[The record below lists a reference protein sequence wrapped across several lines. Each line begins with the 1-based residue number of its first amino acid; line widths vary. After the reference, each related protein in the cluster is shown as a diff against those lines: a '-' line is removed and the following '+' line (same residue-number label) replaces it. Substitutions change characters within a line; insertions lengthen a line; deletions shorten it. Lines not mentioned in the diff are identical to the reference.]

1 MANRN
6 IEAIRKDNSGDIS
19 FLYNFK
25 ASWSPRNINDVVTD
39 IDGKIHSYYVFIAGK
54 KVDIHVID
62 SPWGKYLRTDPA
74 RTSENKLDDL
84 PNF

>member
-1 MANRN
+1 MSTRN
-6 IEAIRKDNSGDIS
+6 VQAIRKDNGGDIS
-19 FLYNFK
+19 FLYNFNE
-25 ASWSPRNINDVVTD
+25 SWSPRHKNDVVLD
-39 IDGKIHSYYVFIAGK
+39 IDSNVHSYYVFIAGK

-74 RTSENKLDDL
+74 KTGENKMDDL

>member
-6 IEAIRKDNSGDIS
+6 VQAIRKENGGDTS
-19 FLYNFK
+19 FLYNFIE
-25 ASWSPRNINDVVTD
+25 SWSPRNTSDVILD
-39 IDGKIHSYYVFIAGK
+39 IDSSVHTYYVFIAGK

-74 RTSENKLDDL
+74 KTSENKLDDL
-84 PNF
+84 PDC